1 MLALPLLL
9 ALAVTAEP
17 AAATAPADT
26 GAAPVLAA
34 PAAPAAAEEEGHQVI
49 VAQADLPDAAP
60 AVPAAPYLLTG
71 FQPEERFVVGASVRL
86 GGSSRGVDGGGEF
99 TLRHRGF
106 VGGVTVGA
114 AHRLGTSGEE
124 VGLRTLGLV
133 AGYGHVRGL
142 YRGEALLG
150 WGVASDTVDLG
161 AGEVTHVGHFRSVQA
176 GLERAVCGGAG
187 WRAALGVALWYRGV
201 FGLAASPSSHGEVGG
216 GLKLA
221 VETGW

>member
-17 AAATAPADT
+17 AAATAPAAEAT
-26 GAAPVLAA
+26 AAA
-34 PAAPAAAEEEGHQVI
+34 PAVEEEGHQVI
-49 VAQADLPDAAP
+49 VAPADQPAEAP
-60 AVPAAPYLLTG
+60 AAPAAPYVLTG
-71 FQPEERFVVGASVRL
+71 FQPEERFVVGGSARL
-86 GGSSRGVDGGGEF
+86 GGSSRGVDGGAEF
-99 TLRHRGF
+99 TMRHRGF

-133 AGYGHVRGL
+133 AGYGQARGL

-150 WGVASDTVDLG
+150 WGVASDTVDVG
-161 AGEVTHVGHFRSVQA
+161 AGDEVYVGHFRSAQLA
-176 GLERAVCGGAG
+176 LERAVWGGEG
-187 WRAALGVALWYRGV
+187 WRAALGVALWYRNV
-201 FGLAASPSSHGEVGG
+201 FGLATSPASHGEVGG

-221 VETGW
+221 VEAGW